1 MQTPFVHVWPGVQ
14 LLSQAPQLRTSVL
27 RSEQVP
33 LQSSTVAPP
42 QMVGVGK
49 TSDVVGEAV
58 LVVDAVVLVPL

>member
-1 MQTPFVHVWPGVQ
+1 
-14 LLSQAPQLRTSVL
+14 LRTSVL

-33 LQSSTVAPP
+33 LQSSIVAPP

-58 LVVDAVVLVPL
+58 SVVDSVVLVAL